1 MQVTRSFALLLLCA
15 CGALG
20 RQSAECARWVA
31 CADALPGAVK
41 GSMDAAFGPNGN
53 CWQNMATMAQQCT
66 QQCKDALAAQGAM
79 PNAPAECR

>member
-1 MQVTRSFALLLLCA
+1 MQVRVALALLLLCS

-20 RQSAECARWVA
+20 RQPAECARWVA

-53 CWQNMATMAQQCT
+53 CWQNMAQMAEQCAA
-66 QQCKDALAAQGAM
+66 QCKNALAAQAAM
-79 PNAPAECR
+79 PDAPEACK